1 MMRMTMRRWFWL
13 LNFIMIVAIITGLH
27 RPGAVNWVRQVVGQ
41 SVRWVLTP
49 VSWTFTGAQTA
60 FNRAIHP
67 PTSANPAC
75 TRMQEHYQNEI
86 AMLLARSRTLE
97 RLLRTSRL
105 IHRGFPG
112 ISSQQLRAA
121 NIDGFA
127 SDSSDTCVLDQGWSD
142 DKRIRR
148 GGVVMAQL
156 SVVGRIVQAGAA
168 TSVVRLL
175 TSRRMAP
182 VTASIVRP
190 NRDGQTMIAR
200 WCLVRGMGRGR
211 MRCMLEQKL
220 GAIPPQRGDLV
231 LLNDNDWPP
240 EVSGAVIGVVTAVT
254 QSRRGNLRWDVH
266 IRPRVNMEQ
275 TRHAVIVLGR

>member
-1 MMRMTMRRWFWL
+1 MRMTMRRWFWL
-13 LNFIMIVAIITGLH
+13 LNFIMLIAIITGLH
-27 RPGAVNWVRQVVGQ
+27 RPGAVNWVRDVAGQ
-41 SVRWVLTP
+41 SIRWVLTP
-49 VSWTFTGAQTA
+49 ASWTFTRVQIA

-67 PTSANPAC
+67 PTSANPAD
-75 TRMQEHYQNEI
+75 TSMQEHYQNEI
-86 AMLLARSRTLE
+86 AMLLARNSTLE
-97 RLLRTSRL
+97 RLLRESRL

-127 SDSSDTCVLDQGWSD
+127 SDSSDTCILDQGWSD

-148 GGVVMAQL
+148 GCVVMAQL

-190 NRDGQTMIAR
+190 TRDGQTLIAGL
-200 WCLVRGMGRGR
+200 CLARGIGRGR
-211 MRCMLEQKL
+211 MRCMLEQNL

-231 LLNDNDWPP
+231 LLNDHDWPA

-254 QSRRGNLRWDVH
+254 QSRHGNLRWDVH
-266 IRPRVNMEQ
+266 IRPRVNMQQ